1 MYSNSK
7 ACGSRLV
14 TSKTNGNA
22 SIPRSL
28 LCTIQNFLTR
38 QRVPI
43 STFECLER
51 PMNKACTI
59 NEAVGYGQRKL
70 WTFCGK
76 RIEIINVSCVLLMN
90 VLLQAKESV
99 QCLQQSTTQDV
110 INHSL
115 RKDKK
120 MPRSVKK
127 RSSSFPS
134 YNVFYL
140 SNKYLQQTV
149 EH

>member
-1 MYSNSK
+1 MYNCNSK
-7 ACGSRLV
+7 ACGSKLV

-51 PMNKACTI
+51 PMNEACTI
-59 NEAVGYGQRKL
+59 YEAVGYGQRKL

-76 RIEIINVSCVLLMN
+76 RIEIIECFLYASYERTFL
-90 VLLQAKESV
+90 AKRI
-99 QCLQQSTTQDV
+99 C
-110 INHSL
+110 I
-115 RKDKK
+115 
-120 MPRSVKK
+120 
-127 RSSSFPS
+127 
-134 YNVFYL
+134 VFI
-140 SNKYLQQTV
+140 V
-149 EH
+149 EHNTECNQPFTEKRQENATLCQHVAL